1 MTLQHLPEECINRKV
16 LQAVAKAI
24 RILESVP
31 ETTVEYDISK
41 DDAVFL
47 CSAISDL
54 WTVLYSN
61 GYTLD
66 AETKRLRRTANDN

>member
-31 ETTVEYDISK
+31 ETTVEYVSQSI
-41 DDAVFL
+41 
-47 CSAISDL
+47 I
-54 WTVLYSN
+54 
-61 GYTLD
+61 LD
-66 AETKRLRRTANDN
+66 QKQM